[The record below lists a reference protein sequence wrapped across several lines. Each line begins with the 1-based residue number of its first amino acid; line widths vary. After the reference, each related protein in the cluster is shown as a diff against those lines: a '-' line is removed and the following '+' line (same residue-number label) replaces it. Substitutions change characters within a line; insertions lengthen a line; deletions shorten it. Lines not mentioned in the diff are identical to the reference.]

1 MLFGSDEQMQFDKPG
16 DLSFKRRTCDV
27 VLSKISMWRCLSCW
41 VLFPFLMDEIP
52 EKTESKK
59 WG

>member
-16 DLSFKRRTCDV
+16 DLSFRRRISDV
-27 VLSKISMWRCLSCW
+27 VLSKISMWRCLSRW
-41 VLFPFLMDEIP
+41 VLFPFLMNEIP

-59 WG
+59 WW